1 MARCSQPNLDLS
13 ENSEWFLFN
22 RMISSSGYH
31 THARDRACKMPRSL
45 TFSSQI
51 SIRGSFLPFYSCNI
65 CCSKQLSGRKLNN
78 TNFLWLIAAI
88 LGPLLTSLQARW
100 SSAKWLGILIPLHGT
115 AVHSEHR
122 STLQIQLIKVA
133 VLWAMQDPADSEIRT
148 RRKLLAGSRN
158 LKKGSEMQV
167 SDH

>member
-1 MARCSQPNLDLS
+1 M
-13 ENSEWFLFN
+13 
-22 RMISSSGYH
+22 
-31 THARDRACKMPRSL
+31 
-45 TFSSQI
+45 
-51 SIRGSFLPFYSCNI
+51 
-65 CCSKQLSGRKLNN
+65 
-78 TNFLWLIAAI
+78 
-88 LGPLLTSLQARW
+88 
-100 SSAKWLGILIPLHGT
+100 HGT

-133 VLWAMQDPADSEIRT
+133 VLWAMEDPADSEIRT